1 MYVLRNIFAIPT
13 YLFLSSPCILARN
26 INSIS
31 PPFSFHLH
39 YTIMSA
45 KQQRRDIKN
54 IFQNIKHFHEYFSA
68 DKIIFQSH
76 SGLTQYQIMLIS
88 VIHATLAIK
97 KAFNALLMS
106 CHNLLW
112 LLHYFSLLSTKYF
125 DLAKEIFMKK
135 DTDWSQ
141 VIWNTHSKNMECC
154 TDVFDARVETFFFY
168 FLFHVCLYTPTQHK
182 RVFYLLVFFHIFCS
196 FVLFCFQKICVFKN
210 RISPH
215 SS

>member
-97 KAFNALLMS
+97 KPSTPYWWPAIIFS
-106 CHNLLW
+106 D
-112 LLHYFSLLSTKYF
+112 YFSLLSTKYF

-154 TDVFDARVETFFFY
+154 TDVFDRRVETFFSIF
-168 FLFHVCLYTPTQHK
+168 FFTF
-182 RVFYLLVFFHIFCS
+182 VFILGRSINEFF
-196 FVLFCFQKICVFKN
+196 IC
-210 RISPH
+210 
-215 SS
+215 